1 MKFGVME
8 YMELNFIIAASQHQN
23 GEAEIRVKIVK
34 AAKKTFLK
42 VLGNM
47 MLTLKETNIMLAEI
61 TTS

>member
-1 MKFGVME
+1 
-8 YMELNFIIAASQHQN
+8 MELDFIIAASQHQN
-23 GEAEIRVKIVK
+23 GEAEIKVKIVK